1 MENEQDKGYNLDRKE
16 SLCMFASASL
26 SFLCVYVAKVS
37 QVKMHQRQG
46 NLQSLKKPKHFLQ

>member
-26 SFLCVYVAKVS
+26 SFLCVYVVKVTHYFLIDVLTTS
-37 QVKMHQRQG
+37 QVK
-46 NLQSLKKPKHFLQ
+46 LAELKET